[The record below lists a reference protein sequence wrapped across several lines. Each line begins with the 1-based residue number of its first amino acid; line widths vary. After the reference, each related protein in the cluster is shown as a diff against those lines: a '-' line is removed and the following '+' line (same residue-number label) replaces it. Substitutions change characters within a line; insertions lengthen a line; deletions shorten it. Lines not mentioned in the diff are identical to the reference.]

1 MYADLCGVL
10 KYLTLVWMLGA
21 VSFLYL
27 ETIAGSVLR
36 YVEHVEQ
43 IDNYK
48 LVKRILQF
56 MWRTVEKWQT
66 PSMVIHTFSSKTAT
80 VSPVLDSSL
89 PFRTRAISINCGS
102 KFPLHIVAESS
113 LSNLV

>member
-27 ETIAGSVLR
+27 ETIAESVLR

-43 IDNYK
+43 IDK

-89 PFRTRAISINCGS
+89 PFRTRAISTNCGS
-102 KFPLHIVAESS
+102 KFPLHIVAECS

>member
-10 KYLTLVWMLGA
+10 KYLTLAWMLGA

-43 IDNYK
+43 IDK

-56 MWRTVEKWQT
+56 M
-66 PSMVIHTFSSKTAT
+66 
-80 VSPVLDSSL
+80 
-89 PFRTRAISINCGS
+89 
-102 KFPLHIVAESS
+102 
-113 LSNLV
+113 